1 MFYILSN
8 RGNYVVISIW
18 IADYV
23 LIKWMPNLENDLLC
37 KVDFFGAALKFKAR
51 SNTLALN
58 ARIRSWKPIVDISCP
73 LYNNDVND
81 LIHFLFLHVC
91 SMQSECQVLC
101 L

>member
-23 LIKWMPNLENDLLC
+23 LIKWMPNLENYLLC
-37 KVDFFGAALKFKAR
+37 KVDFFGAALKFKAL

-58 ARIRSWKPIVDISCP
+58 AHIIMMLMILYISYSYMYVACN
-73 LYNNDVND
+73 LNVKYYVYNY
-81 LIHFLFLHVC
+81 VC
-91 SMQSECQVLC
+91 ILC
-101 L
+101 I